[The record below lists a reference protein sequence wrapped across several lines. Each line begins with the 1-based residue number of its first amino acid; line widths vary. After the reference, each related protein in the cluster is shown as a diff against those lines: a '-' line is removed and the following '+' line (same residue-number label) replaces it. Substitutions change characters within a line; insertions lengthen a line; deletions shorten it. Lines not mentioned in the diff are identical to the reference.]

1 MVGLSTTMRRLGIIT
16 VTNSAVVSPTL
27 ISSTAAFSRNLTLRS
42 PLGNH
47 HLTNSIRLLKS
58 RSLLSSFSCFSSS
71 SSSSAAYLP
80 ALDEFPSTKASVA
93 VRDDN
98 KKVILKGMS
107 YASLQEWVES
117 HGFRP
122 GQAMML
128 WKRLY
133 KDNIWAEN
141 PDQLQGLNKDFKR
154 MISEHAEFGALS
166 FKDVRP
172 ASDGTRKVNKWMLQI
187 LFTLDDGLV
196 IETVVIPCDRGR
208 TTVCVSSQVGCAM
221 NCQFCYTGRMGLKRN
236 LTAAEIVEQ
245 AVYARRLLSHEVGSI
260 TNVVFMGMGEPFH
273 NIDNVIKAANILVD
287 ENGLHFSPRKVTVST
302 SGLVP
307 QLKRFLRECNCALAV
322 SLNATTDEVRNWIM
336 PINRKYK
343 LSLLLE
349 TLREE
354 LSSRHKY
361 KVLFEYV
368 MLAGVNDSMEDA
380 KRLVELVQGIPC
392 KINLIQFN
400 PHSGSQFIQT
410 DEDKMIKFRNV
421 LAEGGCTVLMR
432 FSRGNDQMAACGQLG
447 MLGAIQAPVMRVP
460 DQFRTALKASV

>member
-1 MVGLSTTMRRLGIIT
+1 MRRLGIIT
-16 VTNSAVVSPTL
+16 LTNSAVVTPSL
-27 ISSTAAFSRNLTLRS
+27 LSSTAAFTRTLTLPSLLR
-42 PLGNH
+42 NH
-47 HLTNSIRLLKS
+47 HLTNSIRFLESKS
-58 RSLLSSFSCFSSS
+58 LVSCF
-71 SSSSAAYLP
+71 SSSAAYLP
-80 ALDEFPSTKASVA
+80 SLDEFSSTTGSVA
-93 VRDDN
+93 RDD
-98 KKVILKGMS
+98 KQKVVLKGMS

-133 KDNIWAEN
+133 KDDIWANDVDE
-141 PDQLQGLNKDFKR
+141 LEGLNKDFKR

-166 FKDVRP
+166 FKDVRS
-172 ASDGTRKVNKWMLQI
+172 ASDGTRKI
-187 LFTLDDGLV
+187 LFTLSDGLV

-245 AVYARRLLSHEVGSI
+245 AVYARRLLSREFGSI

-273 NIDNVIKAANILVD
+273 NIDNVIKAANIMVD

-307 QLKRFLRECNCALAV
+307 QLKRFLRESNCALAV

-354 LSSRHKY
+354 LSTRHKY

-368 MLAGVNDSMEDA
+368 MLAGVNDSMDDA
-380 KRLVELVQGIPC
+380 RRLVEIVKGIPC

-400 PHSGSQFIQT
+400 PHSGSSFVQT
-410 DEDKMIKFRNV
+410 DEETMIKFRNV
-421 LAEGGCTVLMR
+421 VAEGGCTVLMR

-447 MLGAIQAPVMRVP
+447 MLGAVQAPVMRVP
-460 DQFRTALKASV
+460 EQFRTALKASV

>member
-16 VTNSAVVSPTL
+16 VTNSAVVTPTP

-42 PLGNH
+42 PLRNH

-58 RSLLSSFSCFSSS
+58 RSLLSSFSCFS

-166 FKDVRP
+166 FKDVRS
-172 ASDGTRKVNKWMLQI
+172 ASDGTRKI

-221 NCQFCYTGRMGLKRN
+221 NCQFCYTGR
-236 LTAAEIVEQ
+236 
-245 AVYARRLLSHEVGSI
+245 
-260 TNVVFMGMGEPFH
+260 
-273 NIDNVIKAANILVD
+273 
-287 ENGLHFSPRKVTVST
+287 
-302 SGLVP
+302 
-307 QLKRFLRECNCALAV
+307 
-322 SLNATTDEVRNWIM
+322 
-336 PINRKYK
+336 
-343 LSLLLE
+343 
-349 TLREE
+349 
-354 LSSRHKY
+354 
-361 KVLFEYV
+361 
-368 MLAGVNDSMEDA
+368 
-380 KRLVELVQGIPC
+380 
-392 KINLIQFN
+392 
-400 PHSGSQFIQT
+400 
-410 DEDKMIKFRNV
+410 
-421 LAEGGCTVLMR
+421 
-432 FSRGNDQMAACGQLG
+432 
-447 MLGAIQAPVMRVP
+447 
-460 DQFRTALKASV
+460 